1 MIIEQ
6 KLDILSSECNSPQ
19 PRAASEEQIC
29 DESKSVICDINR
41 HQALSQAVRQSH
53 HLTQSHGSILK
64 EKSCE
69 LSPSQS
75 ILSNTNSSD
84 KTSKQFA
91 RKSFKRVSFEEQPKV
106 IEDIPE
112 YIQETQDDELDL
124 DCDLPL
130 LEEVCRGSSSPSPSG
145 DSVKE
150 RPASPPVTM
159 AAAEE
164 QIEMP
169 AEAGEGEQMIP
180 KKERKPHIKG
190 ITFREFDVSMKV
202 IVSSLELT
210 AAFSF

>member
-1 MIIEQ
+1 MIVEQ

-130 LEEVCRGSSSPSPSG
+130 LEEVCRGSLSPSPSG

-190 ITFREFDVSMKV
+190 ITFREFDVSRKV